1 MNMLLNFARN
11 AIAAAAT
18 VQQPTMDQQ
27 RTRLVRKYDNRG
39 KFIGYQEVLCYSRK
53 SFKDKKK
60 ERPSEHRLKSR
71 GKGGKT
77 AHSFSGVRAVKRAAA
92 KRRNKKG

>member
-18 VQQPTMDQQ
+18 MNQPVEQMRMQ
-27 RTRLVRKYDNRG
+27 LVKAYDRKGNH
-39 KFIGYQEVLCYSRK
+39 IGYNAEPVPNYR
-53 SFKDKKK
+53 
-60 ERPSEHRLKSR
+60 RLKSR